1 MQVSFLTAPSEVGI
15 PDIDQGHAE
24 NVHLDQAA
32 RGFNSG
38 AIYTNEN
45 LGAFNGHIP
54 GSNEVHH
61 GYNQYD
67 IAGQPAF
74 QIVQE
79 EPLAPL
85 VRDLADNN
93 PQSDTLT
100 AFRNLN
106 VDSTPS
112 KSPQTSAASFPPA
125 PIQSPWKTLTG
136 LSTSS
141 IANLASPAP
150 ISSWNPEP
158 SPIATPEH
166 KDTVAAAPLPNNA
179 DGSPNG
185 AVPENDLDVFPEPQV
200 PVKMQKKTVSPA
212 TKKASSK
219 DTLDTAPISGTS
231 IPQLTQSAATVPPV
245 TTPAPQEPSAT
256 TAPKAAWAKEEE
268 PTKKKSTAPSIS
280 LREIQEAEAKKLELR
295 KAAEREKE
303 KMARAS
309 IVVDSK
315 EDIPPFT
322 ASWGLPTSQTGSR
335 TSVPIREA
343 APPAVQTP
351 IAAPVW
357 TTPVKQPTAK
367 KSMKEIQEEEESR
380 KKFAAKEVAVAQAA
394 AKRGYAESTSKVCAI
409 ALLSKFLC

>member
-1 MQVSFLTAPSEVGI
+1 M
-15 PDIDQGHAE
+15 
-24 NVHLDQAA
+24 
-32 RGFNSG
+32 
-38 AIYTNEN
+38 
-45 LGAFNGHIP
+45 
-54 GSNEVHH
+54 HH

-74 QIVQE
+74 QNVQE

-106 VDSTPS
+106 IDSTPS
-112 KSPQTSAASFPPA
+112 KSPHTSTASFPPA

-141 IANLASPAP
+141 IASHASPAP

-166 KDTVAAAPLPNNA
+166 KDTVVTTPLPNNA
-179 DGSPNG
+179 DGSSNG
-185 AVPENDLDVFPEPQV
+185 VVPQNDLEVSPEPHV
-200 PVKMQKKTVSPA
+200 PVKMQKKVASPA

-219 DTLDTAPISGTS
+219 DTLDTAPVFETS
-231 IPQLTQSAATVPPV
+231 VPQSTQSVAAVPPV
-245 TTPAPQEPSAT
+245 TTPAPQEPFAT
-256 TAPKAAWAKEEE
+256 IAPKTAWAKEEE
-268 PTKKKSTAPSIS
+268 PAKKKSTAPSIS
-280 LREIQEAEAKKLELR
+280 LREIQEAEAKKLESR

-303 KMARAS
+303 KVARAS
-309 IVVDSK
+309 TVVDSK
-315 EDIPPFT
+315 EDIQPFI
-322 ASWGLPTSQTGSR
+322 ASWGLPTSQTGLR
-335 TSVPIREA
+335 ASVPIREA

-367 KSMKEIQEEEESR
+367 KSMKEIQEEEEIR

-394 AKRGYAESTSKVCAI
+394 AKRGYAESTTKVCVI